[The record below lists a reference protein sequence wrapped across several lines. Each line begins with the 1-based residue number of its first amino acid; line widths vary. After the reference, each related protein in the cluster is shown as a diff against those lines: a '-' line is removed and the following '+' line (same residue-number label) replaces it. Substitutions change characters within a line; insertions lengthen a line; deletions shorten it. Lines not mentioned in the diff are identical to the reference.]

1 MVKKANTFFDRTLR
15 SFCLEL
21 SPAPFPM
28 TSQYSDIVSSSVV
41 AILKRD
47 PRRVI
52 FITEKLFG
60 QQLPL
65 SLRQFIWTEC
75 LLRFEKKPFD
85 YDLVRYRLS
94 LISYFFLFKT
104 IKKEFCGTT
113 NSTRFC
119 SWCNTRKDW
128 IETNQS
134 IAYTRIQSHRKRCHW
149 SMNSFVLIPKTSFSF
164 SRHTVKFT
172 LYIRISKNIIFVLR

>member
-1 MVKKANTFFDRTLR
+1 
-15 SFCLEL
+15 
-21 SPAPFPM
+21 M

-85 YDLVRYRLS
+85 YDLVIFYQKERRNYWS
-94 LISYFFLFKT
+94 TVFFRVLLNFKQD
-104 IKKEFCGTT
+104 E
-113 NSTRFC
+113 NLLP
-119 SWCNTRKDW
+119 
-128 IETNQS
+128 E
-134 IAYTRIQSHRKRCHW
+134 
-149 SMNSFVLIPKTSFSF
+149 
-164 SRHTVKFT
+164 
-172 LYIRISKNIIFVLR
+172 

>member
-1 MVKKANTFFDRTLR
+1 MVCTPFSPQTLTFLFPT
-15 SFCLEL
+15 EL
-21 SPAPFPM
+21 PSTPSPM

-85 YDLVRYRLS
+85 YDLV
-94 LISYFFLFKT
+94 
-104 IKKEFCGTT
+104 
-113 NSTRFC
+113 
-119 SWCNTRKDW
+119 
-128 IETNQS
+128 
-134 IAYTRIQSHRKRCHW
+134 
-149 SMNSFVLIPKTSFSF
+149 
-164 SRHTVKFT
+164 
-172 LYIRISKNIIFVLR
+172 

>member
-1 MVKKANTFFDRTLR
+1 
-15 SFCLEL
+15 
-21 SPAPFPM
+21 M

-85 YDLVRYRLS
+85 YDLVENEENLDEH
-94 LISYFFLFKT
+94 L
-104 IKKEFCGTT
+104 
-113 NSTRFC
+113 
-119 SWCNTRKDW
+119 
-128 IETNQS
+128 
-134 IAYTRIQSHRKRCHW
+134 
-149 SMNSFVLIPKTSFSF
+149 FSF
-164 SRHTVKFT
+164 SS
-172 LYIRISKNIIFVLR
+172 I